1 MDRMRLLTALLVPLL
16 IGCTTVMEA
25 DQEPDWS
32 DVDPP
37 SLTPASETLFDLIE
51 MPPPAG
57 RIPAAVYRF
66 SDQTGQFRSGG
77 QNNFSTAVTQGAGSL
92 LTSALVESEW
102 FRPLEREGLQD
113 LLTERRILR
122 QVQDQVPSLR
132 EARLIFEGGII
143 AYETNITTGGAG
155 ARYFGIGSNEEYR
168 IDQVMVNLR
177 AVDVNS
183 GEILA
188 SVDTT
193 KTVYSHKIEGDIFRF
208 VRDQRLLEAEA
219 GYTRNEPRYLATRD
233 AIYSALVHL
242 IVQGIA
248 NNHWRLEDDDDVD
261 HPIIQ
266 AYWQEH
272 MNRRDRNSA
281 IEDDS

>member
-1 MDRMRLLTALLVPLL
+1 MERMRLLATLLLPLL

-25 DQEPDWS
+25 DREPDWS
-32 DVDPP
+32 DAEPP
-37 SLTPASETLFDLIE
+37 SLTPATETLFDVIE

-92 LTSALVESEW
+92 LTSALVESGW

-122 QVQDQVPSLR
+122 QVQEQVPSLS
-132 EARLIFEGGII
+132 EARLLFEGGII

-155 ARYFGIGSNEEYR
+155 ARYFGIGANEEYR

-177 AVDVNS
+177 AVDVNT

-193 KTVYSHKIEGDIFRF
+193 KTVYSHKVQGDIFRF
-208 VRDQRLLEAEA
+208 VDDQRLLEAEA
-219 GYTRNEPRYLATRD
+219 GYSRNEPRYLATRD

-248 NNHWRLEDDDDVD
+248 RDHWRLEDEEDID

-266 AYWQEH
+266 TYWQEH
-272 MNRRDRNSA
+272 LDRRERDSV
-281 IEDDS
+281 DDDEF